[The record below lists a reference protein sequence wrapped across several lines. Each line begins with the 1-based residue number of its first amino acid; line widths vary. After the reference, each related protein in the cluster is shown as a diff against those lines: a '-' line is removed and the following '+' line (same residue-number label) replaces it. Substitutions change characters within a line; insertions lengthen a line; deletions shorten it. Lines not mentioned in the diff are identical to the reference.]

1 MRTSATGIST
11 DRNQRGFTL
20 LEVMVTLVLIGI
32 VTGFVVLSVR
42 GGNPNDRIETEA
54 RRLATLIDIHR
65 QEAILRTEVHGLR
78 FSENGYEALV
88 LNQDDEWVSSRA
100 GTESKAPEY
109 RLPEG
114 ITLAVSV
121 ENRSLDLS
129 EPTPWPHIVLFA
141 SGEVTDFNAT
151 FYMANALGYTVT
163 GDPTGTL
170 KLGPG
175 Q

>member
-1 MRTSATGIST
+1 
-11 DRNQRGFTL
+11 
-20 LEVMVTLVLIGI
+20 
-32 VTGFVVLSVR
+32 
-42 GGNPNDRIETEA
+42 
-54 RRLATLIDIHR
+54 
-65 QEAILRTEVHGLR
+65 VHGLR

-100 GTESKAPEY
+100 GTEPKAPEY

-170 KLGPG
+170 TLGPG